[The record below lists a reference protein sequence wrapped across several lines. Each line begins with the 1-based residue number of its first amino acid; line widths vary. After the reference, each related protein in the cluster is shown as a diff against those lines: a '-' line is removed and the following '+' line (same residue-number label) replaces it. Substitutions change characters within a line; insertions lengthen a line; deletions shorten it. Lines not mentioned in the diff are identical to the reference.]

1 MAESA
6 DVSAFL
12 QRRARHITAIQ
23 VCNLT
28 AFPVRDAFASALSQP
43 AEQPQFNAPGY
54 FSDDLDVTLARK
66 RSRRISTNSISTHKS
81 FKSDESADDDS
92 SAYSLSLAESRG
104 RRTRGARLSFHSGGS
119 PASRAPTIRGH
130 RPRTASMTS
139 SLNSSIQSSA
149 VLPGSTTAVST
160 APFTATLPDHSQT
173 GLEKVIKAR
182 LFETFIAISVEPSLD
197 ADSSLTPQT
206 PATPASPVIP
216 TPPRSPKLPNANGAA
231 PRKGVSAKPSPLS
244 PTTDKEKSA
253 TRRDTPTTPSSP
265 SSSRHTPKSASMSMA
280 VRPNGKTTTG
290 AASPSATRSRF
301 PPPPQTPPAT
311 PQIPSSAPA
320 LLNSSNSNS
329 NTNPN
334 SPVSPLLPDYLSPI
348 HRPSTNP
355 IWAMDAQG
363 GPWGDPSAQTVRVEL
378 WGKVGDEATGKGKEK
393 ERDGNGK
400 DREREKEKE
409 KGEADE
415 WRVLEEWKF
424 DLGQLVPLADDTE
437 LPSNT
442 LVVTLYPPG
451 RTFYLPS
458 STLSLTS
465 PNNNNSD
472 TRLGDAALDTGYAS
486 DPESTSRAAVKAK
499 AKADGEPMVQFVD
512 VAALSRR
519 PHRYRRGAKAGAA
532 VGEADG
538 GRART
543 AGWQDLF
550 KLVMLQSSI
559 QDNQG
564 SLSDIVREID
574 KVLEGDV
581 TAALKREVSER
592 ESLVQ
597 GLRKNVAAV
606 YDQSEILKEKI
617 ELRRQQLLER
627 REMLTLAQ
635 ELRNDELAGTDESE
649 ELVSTARS
657 ELVSLR
663 SRFTPTRTTL
673 ISTLST
679 IFPIDLISP
688 PDLLYAILDVPL
700 PIPLTASDP
709 APPLVLPAHKDVTED
724 AVATAL
730 GYVAQVVQLLAA
742 YLGKGLVYPITCIGS
757 RSMIRDGISA
767 MVGPRMFPLFS
778 KGVDTYRFEYGVFLL
793 NKDIELLMADRELR
807 ALDMRHT
814 LPNLKNLLLT
824 LTDGEGAQLGG
835 PRAWA
840 FNSPELALTGLE
852 SPRAESPALVVE
864 SGNGSSS
871 GTGTTTPK
879 GEYSTELPAE
889 GNTPPASGSTTPTT
903 ETAKKG
909 RSFIGL
915 SPIAGFLR
923 ARYPSAIRTPTPT
936 AKAEASEPS
945 IEEAAVT
952 EDAAVEDD
960 MDEDRRTIRGD
971 PAGDAV
977 IEALANGAERGSE
990 KLGEVPAHAPTKPP
1004 PTVTPIK

>member
-1 MAESA
+1 MRVPMTIAARILCRWRS
-6 DVSAFL
+6 L
-12 QRRARHITAIQ
+12 GGGGRA
-23 VCNLT
+23 
-28 AFPVRDAFASALSQP
+28 
-43 AEQPQFNAPGY
+43 
-54 FSDDLDVTLARK
+54 
-66 RSRRISTNSISTHKS
+66 
-81 FKSDESADDDS
+81 
-92 SAYSLSLAESRG
+92 
-104 RRTRGARLSFHSGGS
+104 GARLSFHGGVS

-149 VLPGSTTAVST
+149 APAGSTITAST
-160 APFTATLPDHSQT
+160 APFNATLPDHSQT

-197 ADSSLTPQT
+197 ADAVLSPQT
-206 PATPASPVIP
+206 PATSASPVIP

-244 PTTDKEKSA
+244 PNTDKEKTAS
-253 TRRDTPTTPSSP
+253 RRDTPTTPASP

-280 VRPNGKTTTG
+280 RPNGKPATG
-290 AASPSATRSRF
+290 AASPATRSRF
-301 PPPPQTPPAT
+301 PPTPTPPTT

-320 LLNSSNSNS
+320 LLNSTNGNTNLNTS
-329 NTNPN
+329 NTN
-334 SPVSPLLPDYLSPI
+334 SPVSPVLPDYLSPI

-355 IWAMDAQG
+355 VWTIDTQAEAWA
-363 GPWGDPSAQTVRVEL
+363 GDPSGQKVRVEL
-378 WGKVGDEATGKGKEK
+378 WGKVGDEAVATGKGKEMGKEAGKGKEK
-393 ERDGNGK
+393 ER
-400 DREREKEKE
+400 EREKEKVVRD
-409 KGEADE
+409 DE

-442 LVVTLYPPG
+442 LVATLYPPG

-458 STLSLTS
+458 STLNHLNRNNISDPQPS
-465 PNNNNSD
+465 PSV
-472 TRLGDAALDTGYAS
+472 DTGYAS
-486 DPESTSRAAVKAK
+486 DPESTARAAAKAK
-499 AKADGEPMVQFVD
+499 AKADGEQMVQFAD
-512 VAALSRR
+512 VAALSRT
-519 PHRYRRGAKAGAA
+519 RYRHRHRGAGGAA
-532 VGEADG
+532 AGEAEG
-538 GRART
+538 GRTKT

-550 KLVMLQSSI
+550 KLVSFSLLAPSFFFLTSSI

-564 SLSDIVREID
+564 SLNDIVREID

-635 ELRNDELAGTDESE
+635 ELRNDELSGTDESE
-649 ELVSTARS
+649 EQVSTARQVVLLPTRLLFIEIRNADYRS
-657 ELVSLR
+657 ELISLR

-673 ISTLST
+673 ISNLST
-679 IFPIDLISP
+679 IFPIELLSP

-709 APPLVLPAHKDVTED
+709 APPLTLPAHKDVTED

-793 NKDIELLMADRELR
+793 NKDIELLMADRDLR

-835 PRAWA
+835 PRA
-840 FNSPELALTGLE
+840 FDSPELALTGLE

-864 SGNGSSS
+864 SENGSVPSFRRR
-871 GTGTTTPK
+871 
-879 GEYSTELPAE
+879 

-936 AKAEASEPS
+936 AKATESEPS
-945 IEEAAVT
+945 VAETTPAVT
-952 EDAAVEDD
+952 EEDATMEDD

-971 PAGDAV
+971 TAGDAV